1 MRPKKWYAIQT
12 YAGSEL
18 KVKEDLNDRIR
29 KREWERAV
37 QSFSVEGGDTFFL
50 VPVEEV
56 ITSRSSRR
64 GANSEYRIPYEYDL
78 VAKPNE
84 RISRG
89 DVIARKPPRHIEEK
103 AKITEI
109 ESLQRVIIEMT
120 NRNEEEYLVP
130 ADKRIRR
137 DIRVGEKIRNGV
149 PLTSDS
155 DEKYVIVNRGSI
167 VSRDKIRRVTF
178 ELEDGKEKSRIIPE
192 KYLCKIREG
201 LEFEVGDLIETED
214 KIASRASGLLKV
226 KEYKDKRIVTIQRI
240 EKRRLFPGYV
250 FARMGLEVDQMM
262 ELIDGIKGAV
272 RYVGSRYKPEPIE
285 GPEMKLIKRKAGL
298 LAIPSIASAD
308 ASGDGSD
315 DHREPRIEIDFTVGE
330 VVEIVDGPFADFTG
344 SIKEIDKEAEELTV
358 MVKIFGR
365 ETPVRLG
372 FDGIEKL

>member
-1 MRPKKWYAIQT
+1 MRLKKWYAIQT

-37 QSFSVEGGDTFFL
+37 ERFSIEGGDTFFL

-78 VAKPNE
+78 IAKPNE

-103 AKITEI
+103 AKITEM

-178 ELEDGKEKSRIIPE
+178 ELEDGKEKKRIIPE

-201 LEFEVGDLIETED
+201 LEFEAGDLIETED
-214 KIASRASGLLKV
+214 KITSRASGLLKV

-250 FARMGLEVDQMM
+250 FTRMGLEVDQMM

-285 GPEMKLIKRKAGL
+285 GLEMKLIKRKAGL
-298 LAIPSIASAD
+298 LAIPSVASA
-308 ASGDGSD
+308 AAAGSD

-358 MVKIFGR
+358 MVRIFGR

-372 FDGIEKL
+372 FEGIEKL

>member
-1 MRPKKWYAIQT
+1 MRLKKWYAIQT

-18 KVKEDLNDRIR
+18 KVKEDLNERIR
-29 KREWERAV
+29 KRGWERAV
-37 QSFSVEGGDTFFL
+37 ERFSIEGEDTFFL

-56 ITSRSSRR
+56 ITSRSRR
-64 GANSEYRIPYEYDL
+64 GASTEYRIPYEYDM

-84 RISRG
+84 RVQRG
-89 DVIARKPPRHIEEK
+89 DVIARKPPRHMEEA
-103 AKITEI
+103 AKISEV
-109 ESLQRVIIEMT
+109 ESMQRIIVEMT
-120 NRNEEEYLVP
+120 NRNEEVYLVP

-137 DIRVGEKIRNGV
+137 DIRIGEKIRNGV

-155 DEKYVIVNRGSI
+155 DEKYVVVNRGVI

-178 ELEDGKEKSRIIPE
+178 EYEGDKEKKRIIPE
-192 KYLCKIREG
+192 KYVARIRSG
-201 LEFEVGDLIETED
+201 MALEAGDPIETED
-214 KIASRASGLLKV
+214 HIASRASGLLKV

-250 FARMGLEVDQMM
+250 FGRIGLEEEQMM

-272 RYVGSRYKPEPIE
+272 RYVGSRYKPMPIE

-298 LAIPSIASAD
+298 LAIPSAAAAAD
-308 ASGDGSD
+308 AGDAGD
-315 DHREPRIEIDFTVGE
+315 DHKEPRIEIDFTVGE
-330 VVEIVDGPFADFTG
+330 VVEIIDGPFADFTG

-372 FDGIEKL
+372 FEGIEKL

>member
-1 MRPKKWYAIQT
+1 MRLKKWYAIQT

-18 KVKEDLNDRIR
+18 KVKEDLNERVR
-29 KREWERAV
+29 KREWDRAV
-37 QSFSVEGGDTFFL
+37 ERFTIEGDDTFFL

-56 ITSRSSRR
+56 ITSRSRR
-64 GANSEYRIPYEYDL
+64 GATSEYRIPYEYDM

-84 RISRG
+84 RVQRG

-103 AKITEI
+103 ATITEV
-109 ESLQRVIIEMT
+109 EPMQRIIVEMT
-120 NRNEEEYLVP
+120 NRNEEVYLVP

-137 DIRVGEKIRNGV
+137 DIRIGEKIRNGV

-155 DEKYVIVNRGSI
+155 DEKYVVVNRGVI
-167 VSRDKIRRVTF
+167 VSRDKVRRVTF
-178 ELEDGKEKSRIIPE
+178 EQEDGKERKRIIPE
-192 KYLCKIREG
+192 KYVARVRKG
-201 LEFEVGDLIETED
+201 LVLEAGDPIETED
-214 KIASRASGLLKV
+214 HIASRASGLLKV

-250 FARMGLEVDQMM
+250 FGRMGLEEEQMM

-272 RYVGSRYKPEPIE
+272 RYVGSRYKPMPIE

-298 LAIPSIASAD
+298 LAIPTAAAEPGEGAD
-308 ASGDGSD
+308 EP
-315 DHREPRIEIDFTVGE
+315 REPRIEIDFTVGE
-330 VVEIVDGPFADFTG
+330 VVEIIDGPFADFTG

-372 FDGIEKL
+372 FEGIEKL

>member
-1 MRPKKWYAIQT
+1 MRRKKWYAIQT

-18 KVKEDLNDRIR
+18 KIKDDLNDRVL
-29 KREWERAV
+29 KREWERA
-37 QSFSVEGGDTFFL
+37 FRRFPLDGGEDTFFL

-56 ITSRSSRR
+56 ITSRSRK
-64 GANSEYRIPYEYDL
+64 GASTEYRIPYEYDL
-78 VAKPNE
+78 IAKPNE
-84 RISRG
+84 RIARG
-89 DVIARKPPRHIEEK
+89 DVIARKSPRHIEEK
-103 AKITEI
+103 STVTEV
-109 ESLQRVIIEMT
+109 ESFQRVIVEMT

-130 ADKRIRR
+130 GDKRIRR

-155 DEKYVIVNRGSI
+155 DEKYVVVNRGAI

-178 ELEDGKEKSRIIPE
+178 ESEDGKEKKRIIPE
-192 KYLCKIREG
+192 KYLSRVRVG
-201 LEFEVGDLIETED
+201 SAFEAGDLIETED
-214 KIASRASGLLKV
+214 HISSRASGLLKV

-250 FARMGLEVDQMM
+250 FAEMGLEEEQMM

-272 RYVGSRYKPEPIE
+272 RYVGSRYKPMPMEDR
-285 GPEMKLIKRKAGL
+285 EMKLIKRKAGL
-298 LAIPSIASAD
+298 LAVPSVSAAGGD
-308 ASGDGSD
+308 AVDE
-315 DHREPRIEIDFTVGE
+315 HREPRIEIDFTVGE

-344 SIKEIDKEAEELTV
+344 AIKEIDKEAEELTV

-372 FDGIEKL
+372 FEGIEKL